1 MKKYLMIL
9 LFIIITAGTGVFVQQ
24 QREIYARVQADIE
37 NVNKEVML
45 LESNNNEINTQL
57 EYVGSLDFV
66 EYIARTQ
73 LKYVMPDEIVFID
86 ESESAN
92 N

>member
-1 MKKYLMIL
+1 MKKYLTIAL
-9 LFIIITAGTGVFVQQ
+9 TLVATIGAGVFVQQ
-24 QREIYARVQADIE
+24 QMQIYVRVTEDIE
-37 NVNKEVML
+37 RVNKEVML

-86 ESESAN
+86 ESEATEN
-92 N
+92 

>member
-1 MKKYLMIL
+1 MKKYLTFVLAIVAT
-9 LFIIITAGTGVFVQQ
+9 IGAGVFVQQ
-24 QREIYARVQADIE
+24 QRQIYERVTEDIE
-37 NVNKEVML
+37 RVNKEVML

-86 ESESAN
+86 ESEATTN
-92 N
+92 

>member
-1 MKKYLMIL
+1 MKKHLTLIL
-9 LFIIITAGTGVFVQQ
+9 AIVATIGAGVFVQQ
-24 QREIYARVQADIE
+24 QRQIYQRVTEDIARV
-37 NVNKEVML
+37 NKQVML

-57 EYVGSLDFV
+57 EYVGTLDFV

-86 ESESAN
+86 ESEAVN
-92 N
+92 K

>member
-1 MKKYLMIL
+1 MKRY
-9 LFIIITAGTGVFVQQ
+9 ITIALAVVATIGAGVFVNQ
-24 QREIYARVQADIE
+24 QRVIYQRVTEDIKR
-37 NVNKEVML
+37 VNKEVML

-86 ESESAN
+86 ESEATN